1 MGIMNPRYAILL
13 DGGFVTKAIARKTKA
28 NATLQDI
35 EQVCLKITTLPILQN
50 YDLLRIYYYD
60 APPASGTI
68 TNPID
73 GAVINL
79 GNSDVH
85 KRNTLLLDQLELLP
99 NFALRKGE
107 TVVRG
112 WRIGPKALKD
122 MMKNPRLPMAGDLI
136 PNIEQKGVDLRIG
149 LDISRLALRDMARTI
164 VVVTGDSDMVP
175 AFKFARREGMR
186 ILLDHLGMPIRRELL
201 AHADIV
207 I

>member
-1 MGIMNPRYAILL
+1 MNPRYAVLL
-13 DGGFVTKAIARKTKA
+13 DGGFVTKAIAKKTKA
-28 NATLQDI
+28 PATLQDI
-35 EQVCLKITTLPILQN
+35 EQLCLRITTLPILSGA
-50 YDLLRIYYYD
+50 DLLRIYYYD

-73 GAVINL
+73 GTVVNL
-79 GNSDVH
+79 GNSPIH
-85 KRNTLLLDQLELLP
+85 QRNTRLLDQLELLP

-107 TVVRG
+107 AVVRG
-112 WRIGPKALKD
+112 WRIGPKAIKD
-122 MMKNPRLPMAGDLI
+122 MLKNPRSPVAGDLI

-186 ILLDHLGMPIRRELL
+186 ILLDHLGMPVRRELM
-201 AHADIV
+201 AHADI
-207 I
+207 II